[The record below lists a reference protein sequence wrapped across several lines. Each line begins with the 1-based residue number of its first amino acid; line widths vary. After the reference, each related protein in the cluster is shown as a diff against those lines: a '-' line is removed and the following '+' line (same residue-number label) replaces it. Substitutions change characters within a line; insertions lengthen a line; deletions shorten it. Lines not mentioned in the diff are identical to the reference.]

1 MALPVIGSVFQSI
14 RMMGLSMKWQQ
25 RKADPT
31 MPREGEDPQAA
42 MLRKQASDTR
52 KSNAI
57 ASIQTKLDSGGELTP
72 EELEYLRINA
82 PTLYEEAMQIKRE
95 RAQYKQQLANCKTR
109 EEADQLYIN
118 KMQGYLSAARTI
130 SSNPNLSAA
139 EKKGQLERIAR
150 RMIGIQTEQ
159 KIFVKNGDY
168 ERLPSEQEIIDEKR
182 AGAAEKSGEL
192 TGARESGREQDGERT
207 QEGTDTA
214 PECDGDRPQSGTG
227 AEERPDAAVHTGRS
241 AHELERALYR
251 ELGVSRPGDGS
262 RIYDAKGV
270 VRELDFTFKR
280 TARKRP

>member
-31 MPREGEDPQAA
+31 MPKEGEDPEIAR
-42 MLRKQASDTR
+42 LRKQASDVR

-57 ASIQTKLDSGGELTP
+57 SSIKSKLDSGGELTP

-82 PTLYEEAMQIKRE
+82 PTLYEEAIQVKRE
-95 RAQYKQQLANCKTR
+95 RAQYKQQLAKCKTK

-130 SSNPNLSAA
+130 SSNPNLSVAQ
-139 EKKGQLERIAR
+139 KKGQLERIAR

-159 KIFVKNGDY
+159 KIFIKNGDY

-182 AGAAEKSGEL
+182 ADAAEKSEEL
-192 TGARESGREQDGERT
+192 S
-207 QEGTDTA
+207 
-214 PECDGDRPQSGTG
+214 G
-227 AEERPDAAVHTGRS
+227 AEESGEDSEHTQTPDTGDVS
-241 AHELERALYR
+241 QGTDAPGDADASKKPDTVSSPKPKAHEVERALYK
-251 ELGVSRPGDGS
+251 ELGISRPGEGA
-262 RIYDAKGV
+262 RVYDAKGI

-280 TARKRP
+280 SSRKRP

>member
-130 SSNPNLSAA
+130 SSNPNLSVA

-159 KIFVKNGDY
+159 KIFIKNGDY
-168 ERLPSEQEIIDEKR
+168 ERLPSEQEIIDEK
-182 AGAAEKSGEL
+182 S
-192 TGARESGREQDGERT
+192 
-207 QEGTDTA
+207 GTD
-214 PECDGDRPQSGTG
+214 
-227 AEERPDAAVHTGRS
+227 AEERQDAAVQTGRS

-251 ELGVSRPGDGS
+251 ELGVSRPGDGA

-280 TARKRP
+280 RTRKRP

>member
-118 KMQGYLSAARTI
+118 KMQGYLSAERTI
-130 SSNPNLSAA
+130 SSNPNLSVA

-159 KIFVKNGDY
+159 KIFIKNGDY

-182 AGAAEKSGEL
+182 AGTAEKSGEL
-192 TGARESGREQDGERT
+192 TGAPGIRQGAGQRAHAGR
-207 QEGTDTA
+207 
-214 PECDGDRPQSGTG
+214 DR
-227 AEERPDAAVHTGRS
+227 
-241 AHELERALYR
+241 Y
-251 ELGVSRPGDGS
+251 GS
-262 RIYDAKGV
+262 RMWRRSSAERDG
-270 VRELDFTFKR
+270 R
-280 TARKRP
+280 

>member
-1 MALPVIGSVFQSI
+1 
-14 RMMGLSMKWQQ
+14 
-25 RKADPT
+25 

-57 ASIQTKLDSGGELTP
+57 ASIQSKLDSGGELTP

-130 SSNPNLSAA
+130 SSNPNLSVA

-159 KIFVKNGDY
+159 KIFIKNGDY

-182 AGAAEKSGEL
+182 AGTAEKSGEL
-192 TGARESGREQDGERT
+192 TGAQESGREQDSERT

-214 PECDGDRPQSGTG
+214 PECDGDRPQSGTD
-227 AEERPDAAVHTGRS
+227 AEERQDAAVQTGRS

-251 ELGVSRPGDGS
+251 ELGVSRPGDGA

-280 TARKRP
+280 RTRKRP